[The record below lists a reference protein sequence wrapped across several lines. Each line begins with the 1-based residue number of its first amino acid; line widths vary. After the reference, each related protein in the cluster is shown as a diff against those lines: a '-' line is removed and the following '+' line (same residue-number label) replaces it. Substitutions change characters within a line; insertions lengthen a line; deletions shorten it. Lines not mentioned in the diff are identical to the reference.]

1 MVMLPEVGGFWLR
14 EAALYDDEGVCLA
27 VANLPESYKPLLAE
41 GSGRLQSVNLW
52 IAVSN
57 TADVELK
64 ADPSVIMAT
73 VEEVTRAKN
82 EAKDYADELI
92 EGLEKDIGQDM
103 EAAKDYTDKAVSELD
118 KNTKKAIADAVKKR

>member
-1 MVMLPEVGGFWLR
+1 
-14 EAALYDDEGVCLA
+14 
-27 VANLPESYKPLLAE
+27 
-41 GSGRLQSVNLW
+41 
-52 IAVSN
+52 
-57 TADVELK
+57 
-64 ADPSVIMAT
+64 MAT

-118 KNTKKAIADAVKKR
+118 KNTKRPSPML